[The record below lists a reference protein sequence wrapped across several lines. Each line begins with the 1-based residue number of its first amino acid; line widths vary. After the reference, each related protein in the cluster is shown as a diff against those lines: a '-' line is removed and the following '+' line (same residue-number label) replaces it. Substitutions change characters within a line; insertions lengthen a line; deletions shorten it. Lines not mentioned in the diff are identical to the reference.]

1 MTRITSDRTAEYLR
15 NRSLAVAALSLLCLS
30 LSPSAFAREEY
41 SRTFDK
47 SIPVQAGQRLILE
60 HTLGSISIHTHAS
73 REVSVHADIKVSAS
87 DAADAKSFAEN
98 IAILVEPSST
108 LLNVRTR
115 YPERPGSFFG
125 SRQIS
130 YSVNYDVAV
139 PDNMPLQVRNSF
151 GSVSVA
157 GSQAACD
164 IKTSHG
170 SLQFNDGRGIQR
182 LENAFGSI
190 QLSGNAGDVAVENTN
205 GSVSVSGIKGALTL
219 RDRFGS
225 VHVSDVTKGAK
236 IVNNNGRVE
245 LSGAGDTQVDNSFGP
260 VAVSNV
266 KGDLTVNNQNGPVDA
281 NNVSGSATLTNG
293 FGPVRFSNI
302 SGQVTITNRNGPV
315 TGRNAAGLKVQ
326 TSFGPVDVGDIRG
339 GVAIVAGQGS
349 VHVTNVGG
357 ETSIRNSFGL
367 IHVENVGSL
376 SASNA
381 NAAIKASG
389 VRGDAT
395 VNTSFGAVL
404 LDTVSGAVNVGNQ
417 NGAVDVTATG
427 PSCKPIEIRSSFSTI
442 RLRLPER
449 ASYRVNAKTSF
460 GKITSDFPL
469 GVSASSSQDAVSGVI
484 GSGQCPLTISN
495 SNGNINILK

>member
-1 MTRITSDRTAEYLR
+1 MTRIISF
-15 NRSLAVAALSLLCLS
+15 VFLLMAIS
-30 LSPSAFAREEY
+30 SSAFAREEY

-60 HTLGSISIHTHAS
+60 HNLGSIAIHTHAS

-139 PDNMPLQVRNSF
+139 PENMPLQVRNSF
-151 GSVSVA
+151 GAVSVT

-170 SLQFNDGRGIQR
+170 RLQFNDGRGTQR

-190 QLSGNAGDVAVENTN
+190 QVSGNTGDVAVENTN
-205 GSVSVSGIKGALTL
+205 GSINVSGIKGALTL

-225 VHVSDVTKGAK
+225 VHVADVTKGAK

-245 LSGAGDTQVDNSFGP
+245 LSGAGDISQIDNSFGP

-266 KGDLTVNNQNGPVDA
+266 KGDLTANNQNGPLEV
-281 NNVSGSATLTNG
+281 NNVTGSATLTNG
-293 FGPVRFSNI
+293 FGPVRFSNV
-302 SGQVTITNRNGPV
+302 SGQVTVPNRNGPV

-326 TSFGPVDVGDIRG
+326 TSFGPVDIGDIRG
-339 GVAIVAGQGS
+339 AVKIVAGQGA
-349 VHVTNVGG
+349 VNITNIGG
-357 ETSIRNSFGL
+357 DTSIRNSFGL

-404 LDTVSGAVNVGNQ
+404 LDAVSGAVNVGNQ
-417 NGAVDVTATG
+417 NGAVDVTVTG
-427 PSCKPIEIRSSFSTI
+427 SSCKPIDIRSSFSTI

-469 GVSASSSQDAVSGVI
+469 SVSASGSPDTVSGAI

-495 SNGNINILK
+495 TNGNINILK